1 MKARQSN
8 TVMSY
13 QIKSRKARY
22 GAKKRAEVLHPEA
35 NYLCRNAPVIKTND
49 FDMTQEDFEKY
60 NRGEAITIRNEKL
73 ARQQG
78 DCSIAVSAVQTLNG
92 SSCYYWNNPDPN
104 GRDIYTHMIGIKDY
118 TVTCAI
124 LNDPNENPTV
134 NCDGE
139 VLCQCDNIRSVEDIV
154 TCYFRH
160 PTTETRF
167 SGNGRRTNLVQNTT
181 YNSREEGHSVI
192 ISSPAYEG
200 YTETDVVMRA
210 DDVKYWNNIANSK
223 VLKIGDVCHIAST
236 QQYNKGSGP
245 RDIAIGIR
253 EIKNGNPEDTEKE
266 EIIIKQ
272 EILIPDGILTQAE
285 RDGLHPDMKEKCGD
299 ASIKKYKAPTPSQE
313 NTLKNDGVIILDVND
328 HLGEAAKLSETGS
341 GSWHRPN
348 DDPDDPK
355 LWINEIVSPVLT
367 ASCCKS
373 DQCASAGV
381 LCVCNDINGQNFEE
395 CYSTARN
402 ANFL

>member
-1 MKARQSN
+1 MKSDDGCHVSEIPDQFNVEEMSRGFQRKNRMKARQSN

-78 DCSIAVSAVQTLNG
+78 NCSIVINMSLDLFLIVSFKAVSAVQTLNG

-104 GRDIYTHMIGIKDY
+104 GQDIYTHMIGIKDY

-154 TCYFRH
+154 TC
-160 PTTETRF
+160 
-167 SGNGRRTNLVQNTT
+167 
-181 YNSREEGHSVI
+181 
-192 ISSPAYEG
+192 
-200 YTETDVVMRA
+200 
-210 DDVKYWNNIANSK
+210 
-223 VLKIGDVCHIAST
+223 
-236 QQYNKGSGP
+236 
-245 RDIAIGIR
+245 
-253 EIKNGNPEDTEKE
+253 
-266 EIIIKQ
+266 
-272 EILIPDGILTQAE
+272 
-285 RDGLHPDMKEKCGD
+285 
-299 ASIKKYKAPTPSQE
+299 
-313 NTLKNDGVIILDVND
+313 
-328 HLGEAAKLSETGS
+328 
-341 GSWHRPN
+341 
-348 DDPDDPK
+348 
-355 LWINEIVSPVLT
+355 
-367 ASCCKS
+367 CK
-373 DQCASAGV
+373 
-381 LCVCNDINGQNFEE
+381 
-395 CYSTARN
+395 
-402 ANFL
+402 FL